1 MEIRKTSIEQAKAD
15 FNEIKD
21 FAMKQALKE
30 VEGKLTPKLDEM
42 ISAALNEST
51 IEAGEVKIEVPAG
64 QDIKVSKEDGSEV
77 TISGDQ
83 SGAAS
88 AGDGIEPVIEPA
100 VDADTTDV
108 TDITDEPAA
117 DVDGDDEIQID
128 MDGDGDDD
136 TDDDEFVVDSDED
149 TDDDSDVYSDKDSDD
164 AINEA
169 DEAVVD
175 DTLTDAPAADGNPDD
190 LTQDTN
196 MTQEEPIPNP
206 FDAIMQKLEAI
217 ENKIGVTGTDDDGQ
231 VEIVDDEA
239 PVASA
244 PAPTDAT
251 PAPAAA
257 PEELPVQEEF
267 MLEDE
272 DEIVAE
278 IIDGSSLDEYN
289 ELQPNMVPGDDETVQ
304 EIELD
309 EYNELQPNM
318 VPGDDDSAL
327 DEMLGVS
334 QTVKHQANRR
344 NEINESKIKAQYE
357 SATDELLK
365 ENASLKETIM
375 EYKNSFIGL
384 RKQFNEMQTFNAKL
398 AYANKLFMNGGLST
412 DEKMR
417 ISEQFDKVNTVEEA
431 KDLFRTIVKENSTVS
446 ATKKTIEEKI
456 KSPISGQVAPKAEPL
471 FESAEAKR
479 WRNLAGIKKDS
490 EE

>member
-1 MEIRKTSIEQAKAD
+1 MEIRKSSIEQAKAD

-21 FAMKQALKE
+21 FALKQAIKE
-30 VEGKLTPKLDEM
+30 VEGKLTPKLEEM

-51 IEAGEVKIEVPAG
+51 IETGEVKIEVPAG

-83 SGAAS
+83 SGAAA

-100 VDADTTDV
+100 IDADTTDV
-108 TDITDEPAA
+108 TDITDAPAA
-117 DVDGDDEIQID
+117 DAEGEDEIQID

-136 TDDDEFVVDSDED
+136 TEDGEFEIDSDED
-149 TDDDSDVYSDKDSDD
+149 SDDFSDDDSEE

-169 DEAVVD
+169 DEVAVVD
-175 DTLTDAPAADGNPDD
+175 DTLTDAPVADENPD

-217 ENKIGVTGTDDDGQ
+217 ENKMGVTGTDEDGQ

-239 PVASA
+239 PVAGAAPVDAA
-244 PAPTDAT
+244 PAPAV
-251 PAPAAA
+251 A

-278 IIDGSSLDEYN
+278 IIDGSLDEYN
-289 ELQPNMVPGDDETVQ
+289 ELQPNMVPGEEDAIQ

-318 VPGDDDSAL
+318 VPGDEDSAL

-334 QTVKHQANRR
+334 QTVKHQASRR

-365 ENASLKETIM
+365 ENASLKDTIM
-375 EYKNSFIGL
+375 EYKNSFIEL

-398 AYANKLFMNGGLST
+398 AYTNKLFMNGGLSS
-412 DEKMR
+412 DEKMK
-417 ISEQFDKVNTVEEA
+417 ISEQFDKTKTVEEA

-456 KSPISGQVAPKAEPL
+456 KSPINSPVAPKAEPL

-479 WRNLAGIKKDS
+479 WKNLAGIKKDS
-490 EE
+490 E